1 MASCGREPGL
11 GQPAANA
18 RMRAA
23 AMRAAGNSAFF
34 MPARY
39 S

>member
-1 MASCGREPGL
+1 MASCGGERGL

-23 AMRAAGNSAFF
+23 GNSAFF
-34 MPARY
+34 MPAQY